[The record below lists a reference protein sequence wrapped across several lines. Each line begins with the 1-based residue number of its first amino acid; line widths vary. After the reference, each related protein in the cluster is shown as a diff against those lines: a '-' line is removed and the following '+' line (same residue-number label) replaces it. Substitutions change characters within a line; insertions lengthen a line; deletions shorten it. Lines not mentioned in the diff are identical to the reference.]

1 MSRTTRSASRRSRT
15 HLQVQKPNGVIS
27 DRVKLVGPE
36 CFAILSIDVSKPRF
50 KMMLCDFYGQYLIQP
65 TEVDQTQ
72 GGLHAAIDRVREAL
86 AQAGIQD
93 QIVAIERT
101 GEYHR
106 PVQRAFR
113 NAGFE
118 VRLVHPFAS
127 KQFRQAAHPGNKT
140 DDTDLTGI
148 HCAAVNGFGLI
159 EPALPPDYA
168 ELRIL
173 SRHRRDLVHKTS
185 TLCCQVREHLHMT
198 MPGYAE
204 CFEDLWRS
212 KVALPIARATG
223 SAAALANLGVD
234 GLASVVKQ
242 AGLRCRRDT
251 LHKLVAWT
259 ATAPPGHPLVDS
271 LRGVVADLDDDRQAK
286 NQQIMALEGRIANLV
301 ARTPY
306 IRLIIIPGINVVST
320 ADLAAEL
327 GPLAHYA
334 NANAITGHAGLFP
347 SRYQSDSVDHD
358 DGEIIRCANR
368 RLRTALMQIA
378 DNLVANNRHFRAK
391 AALWRDKEKNA
402 RWMRVKVA
410 KQFSR
415 IAYAI
420 VSAEHILAHPC
431 LQDRHYVLQKLNA
444 FHSEHH
450 TPTATLLDDIRAA
463 VEQLPLPERDAEA
476 KPLQE
481 ELQSSKTERRRSGPE
496 LLSEIVLIVLARL
509 TGDTVQSKAEGL
521 DLS

>member
-1 MSRTTRSASRRSRT
+1 MSRTTRSASRNSRT
-15 HLQVQKPNGVIS
+15 YLQVQKPNGVIS
-27 DRVKLVGPE
+27 DRVRLVGPE
-36 CFAILSIDVSKPRF
+36 CFAILSIDPAKQRF
-50 KMMLCDFYGQYLIQP
+50 KMILCDFYGRYLIPP

-86 AQAGIQD
+86 AQAGIRD

-113 NAGFE
+113 NASFE

-127 KQFRQAAHPGNKT
+127 KQFRQAANPGNKT
-140 DDTDLTGI
+140 DDTDMAAI

-159 EPALPPDYA
+159 EPVLPADYSQ
-168 ELRIL
+168 LRIL
-173 SRHRRDLVHKTS
+173 TRHRRDLVHKTS
-185 TLCCQVREHLHMT
+185 TLCCQIREHLHMS

-204 CFEDLWRS
+204 CFEDLWSS
-212 KVALPIARATG
+212 KVAIPIARATG
-223 SAAALANLGVD
+223 SAAALAKLGVD
-234 GLASVVKQ
+234 GLAALVKQ
-242 AGLRCRRDT
+242 AGLRCHRAT
-251 LHKLVAWT
+251 LDKLMAWT

-271 LRGVVADLDDDRQAK
+271 LRGVIADLDDDRHAK
-286 NQQIMALEGRIANLV
+286 NQQILAREGRIANLV
-301 ARTPY
+301 TRTQY
-306 IRLIIIPGINVVST
+306 IRMIIIPGINVVS
-320 ADLAAEL
+320 AAELAAEL
-327 GPLAHYA
+327 GPITDYA
-334 NANAITGHAGLFP
+334 NANAITGRAGLFP
-347 SRYQSDSVDHD
+347 SRYQSDRVDHA

-368 RLRTALMQIA
+368 RLRTALMQVA

-391 AALWRDKEKNA
+391 AALWREKKKDA

-415 IAYAI
+415 IAYAL
-420 VSAEHILAHPC
+420 VSAQHILAHPC

-444 FHSEHH
+444 FHDAHD

-463 VEQLPLPERDAEA
+463 VEQLPLSERAAEA

-481 ELQSSKTERRRSGPE
+481 ELKRIKTERRRNGPQP
-496 LLSEIVLIVLARL
+496 LSEILLIVLARVA
-509 TGDTVQSKAEGL
+509 GDTVQSKVEGL
-521 DLS
+521 DPS